1 MLALAKRLLVTADAT
16 KNKMLLVGN
25 MAKQVLAAKGV
36 AVEFDIQL
44 LSTVKA
50 AEITQ
55 DLIILFGTSQKLVT
69 SIPIVSGVSFLTR
82 IGMEKA
88 ADEIIQ
94 KLNLK
99 G

>member
-1 MLALAKRLLVTADAT
+1 MAKRLLVTADAT

-36 AVEFDIQL
+36 QVEFDIQL

-50 AEITQ
+50 SEITQ
-55 DLIILFGTSQKLVT
+55 DLIICFGTSQKLET
-69 SIPIVSGVSFLTR
+69 SIPIVHGVTFLTR
-82 IGMEKA
+82 IGMDKT